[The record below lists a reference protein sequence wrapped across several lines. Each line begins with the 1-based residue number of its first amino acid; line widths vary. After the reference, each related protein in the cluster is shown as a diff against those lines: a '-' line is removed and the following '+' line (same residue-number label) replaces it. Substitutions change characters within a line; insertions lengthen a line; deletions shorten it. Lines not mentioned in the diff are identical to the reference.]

1 MSRKD
6 MEIFEIWFEETMI
19 PAAKTDEGQPMYAYN
34 LKRIKEIMRKSWKGA
49 WFLKDSEVLKLK
61 EENEKLQSMYDL
73 EKTEKEKIQQTT
85 EKVITILHQGMV
97 FYANNNSDLME
108 QNQYGKKVPLGSN
121 ALKIL
126 DKIKRYKEFVD
137 ISEEK
142 IVTHEETSEKGLQ
155 DILETMLD
163 NSDPEQDISSAI
175 HEKIAQKELK
185 SIKAEEDLELSKKE
199 LDFQKKAQGM
209 ISEDTDKIKKKF
221 SIEKF

>member
-61 EENEKLQSMYDL
+61 EENEKLQSMYEL

-85 EKVITILHQGMV
+85 EKVITILHQGMI

-199 LDFQKKAQGM
+199 LEFQKKAQGM

>member
-1 MSRKD
+1 MGRKD

-19 PAAKTDEGQPMYAYN
+19 PAAKSDEGQPMFAYN

-61 EENEKLQSMYDL
+61 EENEKLQSMYEAEKL
-73 EKTEKEKIQQTT
+73 EKDKLQQST
-85 EKVITILHQGMV
+85 EKVITILHQGIT

-137 ISEEK
+137 ISEDK
-142 IVTHEETSEKGLQ
+142 VVTHEETSEKGLQ

-163 NSDPEQDISSAI
+163 NSDPEQDISSVI
-175 HEKIAQKELK
+175 QQKISQKELK
-185 SIKAEEDLELSKKE
+185 DIRAEEDEELSKKE
-199 LDFQKKAQGM
+199 IEFQKKAQEV
-209 ISEDTDKIKKKF
+209 ISDDPLTIKKKF
-221 SIEKF
+221 SIGKF

>member
-19 PAAKTDEGQPMYAYN
+19 PAARTDEGQPMYAYN

-49 WFLKDSEVLKLK
+49 WFLKDSEVLKLR
-61 EENEKLQSMYDL
+61 EENEKLQAMFEF

-85 EKVITILHQGMV
+85 DKVITILHQGIL

-121 ALKIL
+121 ALKVM

-175 HEKIAQKELK
+175 KDKIAQKEMK
-185 SIKAEEDLELSKKE
+185 NISVEEDHELSKKE
-199 LDFQKKAQGM
+199 LEFQKKAQEM
-209 ISEDTDKIKKKF
+209 MSEDTDKIKKKF

>member
-1 MSRKD
+1 

-49 WFLKDSEVLKLK
+49 WFLKDSEVLRLK
-61 EENEKLQSMYDL
+61 EENEKLQSMYEL

-85 EKVITILHQGMV
+85 EKIITILHQGIV

-163 NSDPEQDISSAI
+163 NSDPEQDISGAI

-185 SIKAEEDLELSKKE
+185 SIKAEEDKELSKKE
-199 LDFQKKAQGM
+199 LEFQKKAQEL
-209 ISEDTDKIKKKF
+209 ISEEPEKIKKKF

>member
-1 MSRKD
+1 

-49 WFLKDSEVLKLK
+49 WFLKESQVLKLK
-61 EENEKLQSMYDL
+61 EENEKLQSMYEL

-85 EKVITILHQGMV
+85 EKIITILHQGIV

-126 DKIKRYKEFVD
+126 DKIMRYKEFVD

-163 NSDPEQDISSAI
+163 NSDPEQDISGAI
-175 HEKIAQKELK
+175 QEKIAQKELN
-185 SIKAEEDLELSKKE
+185 SIKAEEDMELSKKE
-199 LDFQKKAQGM
+199 LEFQKKAQEM
-209 ISEDTDKIKKKF
+209 IGEDTDKIKKKF
-221 SIEKF
+221 SIEKL

>member
-61 EENEKLQSMYDL
+61 EENEKLQSMYEL

-85 EKVITILHQGMV
+85 EKVITILHQGMI

-199 LDFQKKAQGM
+199 LDFQKKAQEM
-209 ISEDTDKIKKKF
+209 IGEDTDKIKKKF

>member
-1 MSRKD
+1 MGRKD

-19 PAAKTDEGQPMYAYN
+19 PAAKSDEGQPMYAYN

-61 EENEKLQSMYDL
+61 EENEKLQSMYEAEKL
-73 EKTEKEKIQQTT
+73 EKDKLQQST
-85 EKVITILHQGMV
+85 EKVITILHQGIV

-137 ISEEK
+137 ITEDK
-142 IVTHEETSEKGLQ
+142 VVTHEETSEKGLQ

-163 NSDPEQDISSAI
+163 NSDPEQDISSVI
-175 HEKIAQKELK
+175 KEKIAQKELK
-185 SIKAEEDLELSKKE
+185 DIRAEEDSELSKKE
-199 LDFQKKAQGM
+199 IEFQKKAQEI
-209 ISEDTDKIKKKF
+209 ISDDPLTIKKKF
-221 SIEKF
+221 SIGKF

>member
-61 EENEKLQSMYDL
+61 EENEKLQSMYEL

-185 SIKAEEDLELSKKE
+185 NIKAEEDLELSKKE
-199 LDFQKKAQGM
+199 LEFQKKAQGM